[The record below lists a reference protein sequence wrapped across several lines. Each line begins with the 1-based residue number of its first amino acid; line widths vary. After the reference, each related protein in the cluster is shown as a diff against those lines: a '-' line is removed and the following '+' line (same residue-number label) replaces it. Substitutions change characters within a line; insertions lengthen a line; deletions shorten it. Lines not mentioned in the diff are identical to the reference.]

1 MSDITGGIPS
11 ARWTTLNQEVQSME
25 DSLMGFTLVG
35 AQDREANHIA
45 AMQEEIDQKT
55 REALVVYWLD
65 QEEDE
70 FPRLIA

>member
-1 MSDITGGIPS
+1 MSDLTQGVPS
-11 ARWTTLNQEVQSME
+11 ARWATLNQEVQSME
-25 DSLMGFTLVG
+25 DSLLGFTLVG
-35 AQDREANHIA
+35 VLDRETNHIS

-65 QEEDE
+65 KEEDE